1 MPIRVVQPD
10 GSIKTVLMPKSKPVV
25 VEPPVVVAPPVQRR
39 DITPAWRTALG
50 TSVEGSG
57 WSNSCVAVAAPVV
70 APVAKPLWRPHT
82 EILDQVFG
90 DHSIY
95 NKNDR
100 KNEHNILKFVYSM
113 DKSLFSISDIH
124 SSYSDRPHYSIRVK
138 LGIGFV
144 TYHAYPFAAN
154 QAKIE
159 KVTGFSVGVSYILV
173 ERN

>member
-10 GSIKTVLMPKSKPVV
+10 GSIKTVVMPKSKPVV

-50 TSVEGSG
+50 PP
-57 WSNSCVAVAAPVV
+57 VAAPVV
-70 APVAKPLWRPHT
+70 APVAKPLWRPLT

-95 NKNDR
+95 SKNDR

-113 DKSLFSISDIH
+113 DKSLFSVSDIH
-124 SSYSDRPHYSIRVK
+124 SSYSDSPHYSIRVK
-138 LGIGFV
+138 LGIGFA

-159 KVTGFSVGVSYILV
+159 KVTGFSHGVSYILV
-173 ERN
+173 GRD